1 MIRHVETP
9 LGHGSNAYPPKRRV
23 RRGSDEPDA
32 PGQEH
37 LRGVTGEPSPMSRKD
52 SAPARLQPLAQI
64 EDQHSGQLLM
74 RLDPKS
80 RVCVWA
86 GWCHGSGFRAF
97 NRL

>member
-74 RLDPKS
+74 QARSGGLASASLGGVVS
-80 RVCVWA
+80 RIWVSCV
-86 GWCHGSGFRAF
+86 
-97 NRL
+97 

>member
-64 EDQHSGQLLM
+64 EDQYAGQLLTLAQI
-74 RLDPKS
+74 RQS
-80 RVCVWA
+80 RVCVSGRVVSRIWV
-86 GWCHGSGFRAF
+86 WCV
-97 NRL
+97 